1 MSDDVPVNSSSID
14 YVVDER
20 IRNKMPPRE
29 NYVKNFQKHKVAT
42 DHVPLPDTEATENRS
57 WTLNEIERVVATET
71 LAPSKLKLDQF
82 GLNENRKNDFRLRSL
97 SRRLN
102 YQLQRQFRRELNEG
116 PTEKRLKNFD
126 LQSQSL
132 RMIQANAALGTYQFQ
147 RTQTLPFMRK
157 TLALDYQ
164 KITLLKKV
172 VGGITSMEKAIVSKL
187 EAIKMNTAAVL
198 PQKEGLLTRLRKAIA
213 QKNIDHV
220 ASNISNFQIGGWNDG
235 YEKYVSPRLAKL
247 HEKIKTPG
255 KHTGVNA
262 IPNYVSRKLNSLRHL
277 TAKMGEEA
285 PLPGSPLSEVRQKAS
300 RVASKLLDG
309 ATKYSQKL
317 RFSENLNNRL
327 GKMAS
332 FVTDPLNRI
341 KPFASIIPTVKLASN
356 ESSDALGDPS
366 ATTPSLTET
375 LLSDVRKGR
384 LETNKH
390 YKLLREDVHAI
401 RQMMQDCE
409 PSSSNRSDASQKH
422 VAEIAPRRRRS
433 SAKLKT
439 SRLLEEMPTTS
450 DVTSTDTVIAEGS
463 TTTLTRPKIRQSV
476 SKQSFTKPRSKP
488 RKSTILKVDSIA
500 HDKVLNE
507 VSTPV
512 KTVLEETPSNPS
524 SGKKGKIGTVLS
536 RGKKSKL
543 KTVLTPKQQSPIH
556 IVDHSMSPPTSVSE
570 VSSLPDEIHR
580 QNERRKASLTKRL
593 KESAKA
599 KTIKVKE
606 SAKAKIIQLKENQK
620 YKDLTDKLLKGTR
633 LGMAAVRPGSYEER
647 QRQKQQREDHLQKE
661 TESEE
666 IVKDKKEEKSQPA
679 SDLNLTAGV
688 SAALGAAGG
697 YVLRKTGGLVLNTT
711 KGLLYRGGTGVGATI
726 GRTVNKGAVGAIK
739 GTARVGLNAAKGL
752 VGLEAK
758 GIGGLLGQVSNA
770 GIRGATSLAGRT
782 VSGALGLLGRG
793 GLGILK
799 SGFGLGLGLAVGQFA
814 YNKLGVK
821 NKVLNRTVNTGFST
835 AQGAL
840 LGASI
845 GSFFGGIGAVP
856 GAAIGGLAGAA
867 LENSDY
873 ISKGINKAYSSS
885 SKFIADLITG
895 NKKPDSQLNRNP
907 FDPSKPYNPLDFNQA
922 RERYY
927 QDNPDKRPPGYQPP
941 QLNQTPTRSPDS
953 YTSPPVTN
961 YDSQTGR
968 FSTLNYGTPPPEQAS
983 RKKAQLTK
991 GGIKDQPE
999 FKAALSKLP
1008 KNIQMRVM
1016 KSNALQF
1023 TLWATSV
1030 QHGPDMASKIF
1041 QRDYSDALDDKAL
1054 VRSIYQDRAQQF
1066 SNLNYNDKMDA
1077 NEQLT
1082 KEQNIVDSFDRGY
1095 KANRQDM
1102 ASLFSNVVDTNS
1114 VNTGGINTNYTP
1126 QLIKGPKNDLIK
1138 RAMNFYRGLNYST
1151 PAAAGI
1157 VANLLAESGLQP
1169 HGKPG
1174 DGGRAIGLAQWHP
1187 NRRRDIFNKFGKS
1200 VENMS
1205 FEEQL
1210 AAVDWE
1216 IRSGKNVKGG
1226 TRLFEKL
1233 KQVKDAQQAAIM
1245 VMEDYER
1252 PAESNRVRDTAIR
1265 TRNAVDILKT
1275 VGNGNMTSSTDD
1287 KMQTP
1292 TAASSKTTSVSQ
1304 SPSASVTPATSPKS
1318 RQTQSPSPKQL
1329 VQQAPQ
1335 TQNHDQLIN
1344 AFAAHA
1350 KAMQSHAEA
1359 LKAPPMLQKPD
1370 HKPSV
1375 VVAPSIFTNNQKTTT
1390 LAMSMKKSQVAVGEY

>member
-1 MSDDVPVNSSSID
+1 MNDDVPINTSSVD
-14 YVVDER
+14 YLVDER
-20 IRNKMPPRE
+20 LRNKMPPRE
-29 NYVKNFQKHKVAT
+29 NYVKNFQKHKVVT

-57 WTLNEIERVVATET
+57 WTLNEIERVVASET

-172 VGGITSMEKAIVSKL
+172 VGGIASMEKAIVSKL

-220 ASNISNFQIGGWNDG
+220 ASNISNFQIEGWHNS
-235 YEKYVSPRLAKL
+235 YERYVSPRLAKL

-255 KHTGVNA
+255 KYTGVNA

-277 TAKMGEEA
+277 TAKLGEET
-285 PLPGSPLSEVRQKAS
+285 PLPGSALGEVRQKAS
-300 RVASKLLDG
+300 QAATKLLDG

-327 GKMAS
+327 GKMAT
-332 FVTDPLNRI
+332 FVTDPLSRI
-341 KPFASIIPTVKLASN
+341 KPFAPIIPTVKLASDG
-356 ESSDALGDPS
+356 SSDVLEDQTHS
-366 ATTPSLTET
+366 ATSLTET

-401 RQMMQDCE
+401 RQMMQDYQL
-409 PSSSNRSDASQKH
+409 PSDPLESVEHRA
-422 VAEIAPRRRRS
+422 VEIAAPRRRS
-433 SAKLKT
+433 VSKTKT
-439 SRLLEEMPTTS
+439 SRLLEEMHPISQASS
-450 DVTSTDTVIAEGS
+450 DVMMIEGS
-463 TTTLTRPKIRQSV
+463 TTTKSRPR
-476 SKQSFTKPRSKP
+476 SKSPVNTYQKSIIKPRSKP
-488 RKSTILKVDSIA
+488 TKSKITNIDTTSN
-500 HDKVLNE
+500 DKILNE
-507 VSTPV
+507 VSKPV
-512 KTVLEETPSNPS
+512 KTILEESPTDQS
-524 SGKKGKIGTVLS
+524 SSKKGRIGTTLS
-536 RGKKSKL
+536 RSRKPKL
-543 KTVLTPKQQSPIH
+543 KTVITPKQQSPID
-556 IVDHSMSPPTSVSE
+556 IVDYSTSPVKTVSE
-570 VSSLPDEIHR
+570 VSSLQNEIHEL
-580 QNERRKASLTKRL
+580 NERRKNSLVRKL
-593 KESAKA
+593 KETTKA
-599 KTIKVKE
+599 KLNK
-606 SAKAKIIQLKENQK
+606 LKENQH
-620 YKDLTDKLLKGTR
+620 YKDLTDKLMKGAS
-633 LGMAAVRPGSYEER
+633 LAAASLRPGSYEER
-647 QRQKQQREDHLQKE
+647 RQQKKLQESQQH
-661 TESEE
+661 EE
-666 IVKDKKEEKSQPA
+666 EKDKSQDKNKKEDKPQPA
-679 SDLNLTAGV
+679 SDLNLTAGI

-697 YVLRKTGGLVLNTT
+697 YVLRKTGGLALNTT

-726 GRTVNKGAVGAIK
+726 GRTVNKGAIGAVK
-739 GTARVGLNAAKGL
+739 GTARLGLNAAKGL

-758 GIGGLLGQVSNA
+758 GVGGLLGQVGNA
-770 GIRGATSLAGRT
+770 GIRGATSLAGKT

-799 SGFGLGLGLAVGQFA
+799 SGFGLGLGLGVAQFA

-821 NKVLNRTVNTGFST
+821 NKALNRTVNTGFSA

-895 NKKPDSQLNRNP
+895 NKKPDNQLNRNP

-927 QDNPDKRPPGYQPP
+927 QDNPDKRPPGYRPP
-941 QLNQTPTRSPDS
+941 QLSQTPIRSPDN
-953 YTSPPVTN
+953 YTSNTASPSVTS
-961 YDSQTGR
+961 YDSQTGK
-968 FSTLNYGTPPPEQAS
+968 FSTLNYGTPAPEQAS

-1008 KNIQMRVM
+1008 KNIQVRVM

-1023 TLWATSV
+1023 TLWATSI

-1041 QRDYSDALDDKAL
+1041 QRDYSDTLDDKAF

-1077 NEQLT
+1077 NEQLI
-1082 KEQNIVDSFDRGY
+1082 KEQNIIDSFDRGY
-1095 KANRQDM
+1095 KANRQDIV
-1102 ASLFSNVVDTNS
+1102 SLFSNVVDTNS
-1114 VNTGGINTNYTP
+1114 VNTGGINPNYKP
-1126 QLIKGPKNDLIK
+1126 QIIKGPKNDLIK
-1138 RAMNFYRGLNYST
+1138 RAMSFFKGLNYST

-1174 DGGRAIGLAQWHP
+1174 DGGKSIGIAQWHP

-1210 AAVDWE
+1210 QAVDWE

-1233 KQVKDAQQAAIM
+1233 KQVQDAQQAAIM

-1252 PAESNRVRDTAIR
+1252 PAEANRVRDTAVR

-1275 VGNGNMTSSTDD
+1275 VSGGNMASPSDVKPQPSPTSKTASDNQTKLTTPSPSITSS
-1287 KMQTP
+1287 KPSQTP
-1292 TAASSKTTSVSQ
+1292 STTTKQTARQSQ
-1304 SPSASVTPATSPKS
+1304 
-1318 RQTQSPSPKQL
+1318 QS
-1329 VQQAPQ
+1329 
-1335 TQNHDQLIN
+1335 QNHDQLIN

-1359 LKAPPMLQKPD
+1359 LKAPSMLQKPES
-1370 HKPSV
+1370 KPSV
-1375 VVAPSIFTNNQKTTT
+1375 VVSPSIFTNNQKATT